1 MNRWSNLGN
10 MRVFGCINI
19 YNATDM
25 IYYCSL
31 EDALAASTTNDGFDI
46 QIAAG
51 NYSLPV
57 FRVINQLY

>member
-1 MNRWSNLGN
+1 MPCNVA
-10 MRVFGCINI
+10 VFGCTNI

-31 EDALAASTTNDGFDI
+31 EDALAASTTIDGVDI
-46 QIAAG
+46 QIEPG

-57 FRVINQLY
+57 FWVINKLN